1 MKKVIFTIALIISLM
16 LSIKTTAQS
25 QSQSRYGIHYSGG
38 YSDAS
43 LISSNI
49 GENCEARGSRSFAGG
64 LRSIATGSCGFAFGN
79 QCEANQTNSYVL
91 GNNAKAFGANNLA
104 LGFYIENRQ
113 NGAIIIGSGENV
125 NSPLITTVPG
135 ITMGMGSSQPTL
147 FISKALGYGTGKVGI
162 GNVFAPEAK
171 LHIRSD
177 QYEDA
182 GVFLDPFENQKS
194 YIRLS
199 DANHEL
205 SVNENG
211 IMKLLAL
218 NNIFQLESKNA
229 SIINGEFT
237 LGAPNDSKL
246 KLMTTNFPAFYV
258 NASRSGNAYAC
269 YEQGTSFAIEFNNDA
284 MLFRTA
290 FTAGNS
296 RLDEITN
303 WRDPLCLKTNGSIVM
318 NGKVGINGENT
329 TSDYTLAVVGGI
341 ITTKVFIQDVE
352 EWPDYV
358 FEDTYNLMPLHEL
371 KKFVGDHKHLPNM
384 PSEDEI
390 IGQGYDMQEMH
401 QALMRKIEELTL
413 YTLQQQE
420 EIDALKRTI
429 DELKGK

>member
-318 NGKVGINGENT
+318 NGKVGINTENT
-329 TSDYTLAVVGGI
+329 TNGFALAVDGGI
-341 ITTKVFIQDVE
+341 ISTEVYVMTVE
-352 EWPDYV
+352 NWPDFV
-358 FEDTYNLMPLHEL
+358 FSKEYELMSLSDL
-371 KKFVGDHKHLPNM
+371 KQYINTNHHLPDL
-384 PSEDEI
+384 PSEQEVQEKGFEI
-390 IGQGYDMQEMH
+390 SDMQA
-401 QALMRKIEELTL
+401 QLLQKIEELTL
-413 YTLQQQE
+413 YILQQE
-420 EIDALKRTI
+420 ERISQLEQMLNEKHLK
-429 DELKGK
+429 